1 MSGDKEIGM
10 IKYIKSELY
19 RVVHSKGVYLLAGI
33 CLSMMLAVN
42 LILAYFRG
50 KEPSFAYGNTAFAF
64 GMLGG
69 FMQPIFFLTLL
80 MGCLIFADEY
90 KNKTIMNSIAFG
102 FSRLTVYFGKL
113 AVALIVSV
121 TLLAL
126 LLGIFIGSGMLL
138 LENSGTEVLCNL
150 LKGFGACIPIF
161 ITGEVAAITFAFLIG
176 SVMGSTWTWMGVFV
190 CVPMACELLG
200 MKFEI
205 FTRISKWLA
214 YSVAGEGTMTEDMGF
229 VMVWMSREGFIRCIL
244 TGLIGT
250 AVFLV
255 IGVLGM
261 RRKELI

>member
-1 MSGDKEIGM
+1 M
-10 IKYIKSELY
+10 IRYIKSELY
-19 RVVHSKGVYLLAGI
+19 RVVHSKGIYLFAGI
-33 CLSMMLAVN
+33 CLAMMLAVN

-80 MGCLIFADEY
+80 MGCLVFADEY

-102 FSRLTVYFGKL
+102 YSRLTVYFGKL
-113 AVALIVSV
+113 AVALIVSAV
-121 TLLAL
+121 LLVL

-138 LENSGTEVLCNL
+138 LEDSGTEVLFNL
-150 LKGFGACIPIF
+150 LKGFGACIPIL

-176 SVMGSTWTWMGVFV
+176 TVMGSTWTWMGVFV
-190 CVPMACELLG
+190 CVPMVCELLG

-205 FTRISKWLA
+205 FARISKWLA
-214 YSVAGEGTMTEDMGF
+214 YSIVGEGTIVEDMGL
-229 VMVWMSREGFIRCIL
+229 VMVWMNRDGFIRCIL
-244 TGLIGT
+244 TGLIGI

-255 IGVLGM
+255 IGAVGM
-261 RRKELI
+261 RRKELV